1 MKPFHGWI
9 CATTAFTLF
18 SLTVLA
24 NDPVES
30 QATQTPSTQ
39 PATSTTSA
47 DETIKQ
53 LLAQSQPP
61 RPQAS
66 LARTVDPTK
75 PIAPTTSAH
84 GGHKP
89 TQPIRPYLTSRL
101 DPAVIGTAPGG
112 TPPALQREGDFVIS
126 RRGRLIR
133 SPDSNHRLFLFEA
146 DDRQSPE
153 PPMVLLPCQKLE
165 TMENLVE
172 DRGDTIVFVLTGQ
185 ITTYRGV
192 NYILPTMIKP
202 AFNPPNLR

>member
-9 CATTAFTLF
+9 CATAAFTLF

-24 NDPVES
+24 NDPVKS
-30 QATQTPSTQ
+30 QTTQTPTTQ
-39 PATSTTSA
+39 PAASTTSA

-53 LLAQSQPP
+53 LLAQGQPL
-61 RPQAS
+61 RPQATS
-66 LARTVDPTK
+66 ARTVEPAK

-84 GGHKP
+84 GDHKP
-89 TQPIRPYLTSRL
+89 TQPIQLYPTSQL

-112 TPPALQREGDFVIS
+112 TLPTLQREGDFVIS

-133 SPDSNHRLFLFEA
+133 SSDSNHRLFLFEA
-146 DDRQSPE
+146 DDRQSPD

-165 TMENLVE
+165 TMENFAE
-172 DRGDTIVFVLTGQ
+172 ERGDTIVFVLTGQ

-202 AFNPPNLR
+202 AFNLPLRR